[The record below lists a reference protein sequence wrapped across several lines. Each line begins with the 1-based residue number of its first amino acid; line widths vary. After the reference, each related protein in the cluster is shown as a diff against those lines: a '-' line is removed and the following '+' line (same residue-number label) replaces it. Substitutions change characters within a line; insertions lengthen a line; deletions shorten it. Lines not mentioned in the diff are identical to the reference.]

1 MVYTINP
8 EYYVKYI
15 QLVYYQ
21 LVVFVLTIKSVN
33 HVNPILIKW
42 AERLRGAWSPL
53 HASLRGTKQSLS
65 YTEWLCISG
74 IATSFLLAMTFFSVV
89 QNSLF
94 AAKPERGSASVA
106 LPG

>member
-1 MVYTINP
+1 MVYTVNP

-42 AERLRGAWSPL
+42 AEQLRGLGA
-53 HASLRGTKQSLS
+53 LS
-65 YTEWLCISG
+65 TRHCEVRSNL
-74 IATSFLLAMTFFSVV
+74 
-89 QNSLF
+89 
-94 AAKPERGSASVA
+94 
-106 LPG
+106 